1 MTTFQKVIKYLAIAF
16 AIFLAVSIV
25 SGIIGAVRLIG
36 GIFDGDPVAEEMKIY
51 SDLSEIRNLDIE
63 INAADVS
70 IKEGKSFSVESN
82 LKHLKVQDK
91 GGLLTVSEDRTFRG
105 NYNHA
110 VLTIYVPAG
119 TVFDKVT
126 LITGAGR
133 LRIESMSSDVLDFEL
148 GAGEVTIDALSAAKT
163 AEIEGGAG
171 KITVTNGDLRNL
183 DLDMGIGELNLTAV
197 LRGRS
202 DLNFGVGESNLTL
215 VGSREDYRVD
225 IEKGIGNISVD
236 GKTVSDFGSSGS
248 GENYVE
254 IEGGIGAINV
264 KFQNP

>member
-1 MTTFQKVIKYLAIAF
+1 MTTFQKVIKYLAMAF
-16 AIFLAVSIV
+16 AIILSVSIF
-25 SGIIGAVRLIG
+25 SGIVSAIGLFNGLFAG
-36 GIFDGDPVAEEMKIY
+36 NGVAEEMKIY
-51 SDLSEIRNLDIE
+51 SDFSEIRNMDIQ

-91 GGLLTVSEDRTFRG
+91 GGLLTVLENRTFTEKY
-105 NYNHA
+105 NYA

-119 TVFDKVT
+119 TVFDKVSLT
-126 LITGAGR
+126 TGAGR
-133 LRIESMSSDVLDFEL
+133 VQIESLSSNVLDFEL
-148 GAGEVTIDALSAAKT
+148 GAGEVTVDALSAAKS

-171 KITVTNGDLRNL
+171 KITISNGSLHNL

-197 LRGRS
+197 LQGRS

-215 VGSREDYRVD
+215 IGSREDYRVD

-236 GKTVSDFGSSGS
+236 GKTVSDFGSSRN